1 MNDYTKI
8 IENDIRLLLA
18 DYEEQENEET
28 YPIIPAQPSADD
40 IKYISSNYHEMKITQ
55 DTALFVDPKTGE
67 ILGPQGEGTL
77 AIVLYG
83 GSPESKNSKTSRLET
98 ERAVRIPRL
107 LQSDM
112 LLNYHIAEISF
123 YEGKHASRYTGDHHL
138 LSATGFHN
146 LTDPVFTR
154 MPGEIHRK
162 PCYVGFY
169 LSPGSKYK
177 ICLLSKENAWPKTFD
192 DYVNAEY
199 AGASNLFSEIEQN
212 LKPLAS
218 SRMNQLIFLPC
229 PENYEA
235 LSEKEE
241 EHLITLGRHNLGQRY
256 ENKEANGWWF
266 NLPIAAYPWMSADLQ
281 RLLTGYL
288 DEDREHSNAFK
299 GLSGWHTDSWICLVK
314 NLAEGLMFLHQKR
327 GIHGDIRPANIMT
340 NVYEDRELL
349 PDQFKWIDIG
359 LAGDEFTEFSE
370 DAKTA
375 IVPRPLGEERKCP
388 FYAPERNDILEFE
401 DADKICIEQDENGIR
416 LSFLWRE
423 RTFDDAAFP
432 LRIRAGRDPIRELGK
447 LRKGDRIQVREFLFD
462 IEEIISETE
471 IRIRNIYEVGFER
484 LLIQK
489 TGDDL
494 EALIRRLNGAAISRY
509 KIFRQWSQA
518 TDIYG
523 FGVILLYLFY
533 MKGLHHLK
541 THNHEE
547 KEDLR
552 TEVSGLVFNRLRR
565 ERTFEEFISLL
576 RSQSFLE
583 IFLNTLWKKGIEN
596 TEAIWE
602 LDHESSE
609 TEKLSAVVDTIV
621 GLDATSELILYGADG
636 SYRLFIQ
643 ILYISLCCLWR
654 QDEADDIV
662 RSATLADAEPDT
674 DIFEIVKPDQTPD
687 YHRFTPFCEDRF
699 KIRKGELEKPANALK
714 KAIDRIIDQKH
725 KNAAL
730 PDQARHPANKGDT
743 VREIGVTWQKRIT
756 TLNQEVRGLREE
768 RGRLNQELSK
778 LQHEFA
784 KLKQYA
790 DKTSQEHAASKQR
803 ADKAVQENEKLK
815 QRINKLIQENIL
827 IKQSVDSEHATI
839 RKSREDFDK
848 ESERLKNRECE
859 LANANASLEKRIDEL
874 MRENTDI
881 RYRMKSAE
889 AKKNAVIRE
898 IAEKCSI
905 IESEEPF
912 PTAFSGYKKGY
923 VERFFRDLNNILREK
938 GAEA

>member
-1 MNDYTKI
+1 MDDYTKI

-18 DYEEQENEET
+18 GYEDPEDDDT
-28 YPIIPAQPSADD
+28 YPVVPVQPSADD
-40 IKYISSNYHEMKITQ
+40 IKYISGNYHEMKVTQ
-55 DTALFVDPKTGE
+55 DTALFVNPETGE

-138 LSATGFHN
+138 LSATAFHN

-154 MPGEIHRK
+154 MPGETHRK

-177 ICLLSKENAWPKTFD
+177 ICLLSKENAWPKAFD

-199 AGASNLFSEIEQN
+199 AGASNLFSEIEQS
-212 LKPLAS
+212 LKTLAS
-218 SRMNQLIFLPC
+218 SEMNRLIFLPC

-241 EHLITLGRHNLGQRY
+241 EHLITLGRHNLSQRY

-288 DEDREHSNAFK
+288 DEDREHSNSFK
-299 GLSGWHTDSWICLVK
+299 GLSGWHTDSWLSLVQD
-314 NLAEGLMFLHQKR
+314 LAEGLMFLHQKR

-340 NVYEDRELL
+340 NVYEDRDLL

-359 LAGDEFTEFSE
+359 LAGDEFTEFSDDE
-370 DAKTA
+370 KTA
-375 IVPRPLGEERKCP
+375 IVPRPLGEERKTP

-401 DADKICIEQDENGIR
+401 DADKIRIKQDENGIR

-423 RTFDDAAFP
+423 RTFDDAAYP
-432 LRIRAGRDPIRELGK
+432 LRIRSGSDPIRELGK

-471 IRIRNIYEVGFER
+471 IRIQNIYEVGFER

-489 TGDDL
+489 TGDAL
-494 EALIRRLNGAAISRY
+494 ETVIRRLDRAAISRY

-523 FGVILLYLFY
+523 FGVIFLYLFY

-541 THNHEE
+541 IHKDSE
-547 KEDLR
+547 KEDPQ
-552 TEVSGLVFNRLRR
+552 TGVSDLVFNRLRR

-583 IFLNTLWKKGIEN
+583 IFLNILWKKGIEN
-596 TEAIWE
+596 TDAIWE
-602 LDHESSE
+602 LDQESAE
-609 TEKLSAVVDTIV
+609 TEKLSAIVDTIV
-621 GLDATSELILYGADG
+621 GLDATSELVLYGADG

-643 ILYISLCCLWR
+643 ILYIALCCLWR

-662 RSATLADAEPDT
+662 RSAAITDAEPDT
-674 DIFEIVKPDQTPD
+674 DIFEIPKPEQIPE

-699 KIRKGELEKPANALK
+699 KIRKGELEKPAKALK

-725 KNAAL
+725 KNVIL
-730 PDQARHPANKGDT
+730 PDQTRLAVNRGST

-756 TLNQEVRGLREE
+756 TLNQEVRGMREE
-768 RGRLNQELSK
+768 RTRLNQELSK

-790 DKTSQEHAASKQR
+790 DKTSQEHAAAKQR

-815 QRINKLIQENIL
+815 QRVNKLTQENIL

-839 RKSREDFDK
+839 RQSRKEFVE
-848 ESERLKNRECE
+848 ESERLKTRECE
-859 LANANASLEKRIDEL
+859 LTTANASLEQRIEEL
-874 MRENTDI
+874 MRENRDLL
-881 RYRMKSAE
+881 YRMKSVE
-889 AKKNAVIRE
+889 AKKDTLIRE
-898 IAEKCSI
+898 IAEKCSL

-912 PTAFSGYKKGY
+912 PTAFTGYKKGY
-923 VERFFRDLNNILREK
+923 VNRFFRELNNMLREK
-938 GAEA
+938 GAEG